1 MLNKNK
7 TVDVKGMSKRSALAV
22 QREFGTV
29 RMAAR
34 PYLRPAL
41 ESKQHEVTEKLKQEI
56 QIALQKYRS
65 KHMG

>member
-1 MLNKNK
+1 M
-7 TVDVKGMSKRSALAV
+7 

-41 ESKQHEVTEKLKQEI
+41 EENQNKVVDKLKANI
-56 QIALQKYRS
+56 QKQIQKYKAKQAKLS
-65 KHMG
+65 KG